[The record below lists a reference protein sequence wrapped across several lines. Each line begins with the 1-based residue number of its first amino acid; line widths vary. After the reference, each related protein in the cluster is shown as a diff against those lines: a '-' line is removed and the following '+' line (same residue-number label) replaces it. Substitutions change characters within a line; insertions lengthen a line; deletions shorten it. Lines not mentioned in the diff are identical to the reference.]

1 MYHNRDISWLGFNHR
16 VLQEAAD
23 PSVPLLERVKF
34 LSIFSSNMDE
44 FFRVRYPVIAFYAT
58 LKNKTLNRIVP
69 PYDKALGEKVQDII
83 AEQQEEFGGIIHSKV
98 LPQLEA
104 NGIILY
110 YQRHLPDQFTLQ
122 VRELFFSRVL
132 AFIQPVFM
140 EEMGRQKFFPA
151 NNKIYF
157 FVLLKKEGADKLEHA
172 VVNIPADNIPR
183 LIKLES
189 ADDLQHIV
197 FLDDIIRDNLNCIF
211 TGFAI
216 HSCYSF
222 KITRNSELFLN
233 EEIIQEDMLKE
244 IEQKL
249 IKRDMGNPTRF
260 LFEKGMPLSVQNFL
274 AYSLGLKQEE
284 LYEGGRYHNLSN
296 LSSLPVTRKDL
307 EYPTMQ
313 QLRPVGLE
321 YCGDIF
327 RQVEEKDVLLHFPY
341 ETYNPVLTFFNQ
353 AAIDP
358 DVVFIAVTLYRVAAE
373 SHIVNALISAAKNKK
388 QVQVFVELKAR
399 FDEANNI
406 KWSKEMVNAGVKI
419 IHSTPKIKV
428 HSKIALVLKK
438 SKKKIKGYGYVGTGN
453 FNETTAKFYTDH
465 ALFTARAEV
474 LADLRRLFIK
484 LEKEKEPPKNAL
496 NEFDHLL
503 VSQYNMVSVFEDE
516 INRQIKRKQEGF
528 DALIRIKINNLE
540 NIYMIDLL
548 YKASQQGVPVE
559 LLVRGICC
567 ISPGV
572 SGLSEN
578 IGVKRIVDRFLEHS
592 RIFIFGKGPDQ
603 RIYIGSADW
612 MTRNLHQRIEVCAP
626 VVEERLKKELVD
638 YFDIQW
644 NDTVKVVNLDADGN
658 QVKQGPVSPDEMKS
672 PQEKVY
678 EYLKNR

>member
-1 MYHNRDISWLGFNHR
+1 M
-16 VLQEAAD
+16 
-23 PSVPLLERVKF
+23 
-34 LSIFSSNMDE
+34 
-44 FFRVRYPVIAFYAT
+44 
-58 LKNKTLNRIVP
+58 
-69 PYDKALGEKVQDII
+69 
-83 AEQQEEFGGIIHSKV
+83 
-98 LPQLEA
+98 
-104 NGIILY
+104 
-110 YQRHLPDQFTLQ
+110 
-122 VRELFFSRVL
+122 
-132 AFIQPVFM
+132 
-140 EEMGRQKFFPA
+140 
-151 NNKIYF
+151 
-157 FVLLKKEGADKLEHA
+157 LKKEGADKLEHA
-172 VVNIPADNIPR
+172 VVNIPADKLPR
-183 LIKLES
+183 LFKLES
-189 ADDLQHIV
+189 GDDLQHIV
-197 FLDDIIRDNLNCIF
+197 FLDDIIRENLNCIF
-211 TGFAI
+211 TGFTI
-216 HSCYSF
+216 HACYSF

-260 LFEKGMPLSVQNFL
+260 LYEKGMPLSVQNFL
-274 AYSLGLKQEE
+274 ANSLGLKQEE

-296 LSSLPVTRKDL
+296 LASLPVTRKDL
-307 EYPTMQ
+307 EYPTWE
-313 QLRPVGLE
+313 QLKPVGLE

-327 RQVEEKDVLLHFPY
+327 RQIEEKDLLLHFPY
-341 ETYNPVLTFFNQ
+341 ETYNPVLAFFNQ

-358 DVVFIAVTLYRVAAE
+358 DVTFIAVTLYRVAAE

-474 LADLRRLFIK
+474 LADLRRLFTK

-540 NIYMIDLL
+540 NVYMIDLL
-548 YKASQQGVPVE
+548 YKASQQGVTVD
-559 LLVRGICC
+559 LLVRSICC
-567 ISPGV
+567 ISPG
-572 SGLSEN
+572 SEGLSEN
-578 IGVKRIVDRFLEHS
+578 IKVKRIVDRFLEHS
-592 RIFIFGKGPDQ
+592 RIFIFGRGADQ

-612 MTRNLHQRIEVCAP
+612 MTRNLHHRIEVCVP
-626 VVEERLKKELVD
+626 VLDERLKKELVD

-644 NDTVKVVNLDADGN
+644 NDTVKAVNLDADGN
-658 QVKQGPVSPDEMKS
+658 QVKQDPVSADETKS
-672 PQEKVY
+672 PQEKIY